1 MIYHS
6 QSYIALLDGAR
17 STPQTPTQKKKK
29 KKKREQQPAS
39 NAPSSVA
46 ERSDVGG
53 GDETPAAV
61 GPLTMAERRARKAEA
76 RATKIEAAR
85 LKREMQARDAR
96 IAELDLQDDA
106 KAFTVKVCGVTSV
119 GVPFMYPIFVWT
131 RFVCTAC
138 HWKHYGRQ
146 FHLYPVEPTSPVFR
160 FEHPP
165 RNTTSPRNVRPWTL

>member
-6 QSYIALLDGAR
+6 QSYITLLDGAR

-29 KKKREQQPAS
+29 KKKKREQQPVS

-76 RATKIEAAR
+76 RATKMQAAR

-106 KAFTVKVCGVTSV
+106 KAFTVKVCGVPRLGSRSCIRFLCGHWVLVDTLRVHCVPLEAQRKAVSPLFRRTNVACVSV
-119 GVPFMYPIFVWT
+119 
-131 RFVCTAC
+131 
-138 HWKHYGRQ
+138 
-146 FHLYPVEPTSPVFR
+146 
-160 FEHPP
+160 
-165 RNTTSPRNVRPWTL
+165 